1 MRLSEMLIFDQET
14 IDHFAGI
21 LEKGE
26 PWAIQTIYD
35 ELEEYG
41 IPDGEEAVLF
51 RELLPEIVAWF
62 NNAITHEA
70 LAYSVIDYAV
80 FLIQNENLTA
90 LIPFVVRSLKANKT
104 AVIKHLLTLIKTN
117 HEGALARDLFN
128 DLSKF
133 NLNWPELAVI
143 KKSLEAF

>member
-1 MRLSEMLIFDQET
+1 MRLAEMLTFDQET

-41 IPDGEEAVLF
+41 IPDGQEAVLF

-62 NNAITHEA
+62 NNAIVDEN
-70 LAYSVIDYAV
+70 LAYSVIDYAI

-104 AVIKHLLTLIKTN
+104 TVIKHLLTLIKTN
-117 HEGALARDLFN
+117 HEGALARELLYDL
-128 DLSKF
+128 LKF
-133 NLNWPELAVI
+133 NLNWPELAAI
-143 KKSLEAF
+143 RKSIEAK